1 MPKTV
6 EGLLNMLEI
15 GLELNLNFVQITLVQ
30 KVIQNYKIDN
40 FEAFVGYS
48 SLGCFYFQ
56 TLGYKTCN
64 DQ

>member
-40 FEAFVGYS
+40 FEGFVG
-48 SLGCFYFQ
+48 
-56 TLGYKTCN
+56 
-64 DQ
+64 